1 MSIVAAVPNPV
12 PNPVPNNVSGHVV
25 AGDGTRIA
33 YRFDGDSERPVLV
46 LSNSIATDLH
56 MWDAQI
62 PALSARFRVLRY
74 DARGHGGSD
83 APAGAYSLDRLGR
96 DVLELLDA
104 LGLERVHFLGLSLG
118 GFVGQWL
125 AIHAPQ
131 RIDRLVLSNTSA
143 HLGPAAAFDERIR
156 EALAAPDMSAIAARF
171 LRDWFPPAM
180 LDSADPRIE
189 PFRDALL
196 AMRATGLA
204 GSFAAVRDA
213 DLRRTAASIAAPTL
227 VIAGRSDPVTLAEHG
242 RVLAET
248 VPGAR
253 FLLLP
258 AVHMA
263 NIECADAFERAVIEF
278 LTA

>member
-1 MSIVAAVPNPV
+1 MSASDHILT
-12 PNPVPNNVSGHVV
+12 
-25 AGDGTRIA
+25 GDGVRIA
-33 YRFDGDSERPVLV
+33 YRFDGEPGLPVLA

-62 PALSARFRVLRY
+62 PALSRRFRVLRY

-104 LGLERVHFLGLSLG
+104 LGLQRVHFLGLSLG

-125 AIHAPQ
+125 AVHAPE

-143 HLGPAAAFDERIR
+143 HLGPASVFDERIR
-156 EALAAPDMSAIAARF
+156 EALAATDMRAIGEGF
-171 LRDWFPPAM
+171 LRNWFPAAM
-180 LDSADPRIE
+180 LDAADPRVE
-189 PFRDALL
+189 PFRATLL
-196 AMRATGLA
+196 AQSAVGLA

-213 DLRRTAASIAAPTL
+213 DLRRVDSLIAAPTL
-227 VIAGRSDPVTLAEHG
+227 VIAGESDPVTLAEHG
-242 RVLAET
+242 RAIADSVA
-248 VPGAR
+248 GAR
-253 FLLLP
+253 FELMP

-263 NIECADAFERAVIEF
+263 NIECAEAFERTVLGF
-278 LTA
+278 LSAD

>member
-1 MSIVAAVPNPV
+1 MSASFSSHIL
-12 PNPVPNNVSGHVV
+12 
-25 AGDGTRIA
+25 AGDGVRIA
-33 YRFDGDSERPVLV
+33 YRFDGDPGLPVLL

-62 PALSARFRVLRY
+62 PALSRRFRVLRY
-74 DARGHGGSD
+74 DARGHGASA

-104 LGLERVHFLGLSLG
+104 LGLDRVHFLGLSLG

-125 AIHAPQ
+125 AVRAPE

-143 HLGPAAAFDERIR
+143 YLGPAAVFDERIR
-156 EALAAPDMSAIAARF
+156 EAEAATDMRAIAERF
-171 LRDWFPPAM
+171 LRDWFPAAM
-180 LDSADPRIE
+180 LDARDPRVE
-189 PFRDALL
+189 PFRATLL
-196 AMRATGLA
+196 AQSAAGLA

-213 DLRRTAASIAAPTL
+213 DLRRTLGLIAAPTL
-227 VIAGRSDPVTLAEHG
+227 VIAGESDPVTLPEHG
-242 RVLAET
+242 RAIAAV

-253 FLLLP
+253 WLALP

-263 NIECADAFERAVIEF
+263 NVENPDAFERAVLDF
-278 LTA
+278 LSAA

>member
-1 MSIVAAVPNPV
+1 MTASTHILT
-12 PNPVPNNVSGHVV
+12 
-25 AGDGTRIA
+25 GDGVRIA
-33 YRFDGDSERPVLV
+33 YRFDGDPALPVLV

-62 PALSARFRVLRY
+62 PALSAQFRVLRY

-104 LGLERVHFLGLSLG
+104 LELQRVHFLGLSLG

-125 AIHAPQ
+125 AVHAPE
-131 RIDRLVLSNTSA
+131 RIDRLVLSNTSS
-143 HLGPAAAFDERIR
+143 HLAPAAVFDQRIR
-156 EALAAPDMSAIAARF
+156 EAHAATDMRAIGERF
-171 LRDWFPPAM
+171 LRDWFPASM
-180 LDSADPRIE
+180 LTADDPRVA
-189 PFRDALL
+189 PFRTALL
-196 AMRATGLA
+196 AQSADGLA

-213 DLRRTAASIAAPTL
+213 DLRRTAALIVAPTL
-227 VIAGRSDPVTLAEHG
+227 VIAGDFDPVTLPEHG
-242 RVLAET
+242 RRLAET

-253 FLLLP
+253 LLTLP

-263 NIECADAFERAVIEF
+263 NVECAEAFERATIEF
-278 LTA
+278 LSAD